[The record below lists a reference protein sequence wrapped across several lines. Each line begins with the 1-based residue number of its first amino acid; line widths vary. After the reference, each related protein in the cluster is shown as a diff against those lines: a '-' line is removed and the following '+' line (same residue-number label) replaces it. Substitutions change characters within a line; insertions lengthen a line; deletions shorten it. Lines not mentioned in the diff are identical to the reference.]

1 MNTHRYDSKAALLN
15 RWWWTT
21 AVAGATATLTAV
33 TALLSVP
40 AGASPTGNNSG
51 NEEPFSRP
59 CFTIQSSWNAAL
71 LGDQPECPGP
81 VDPPAAHSQGY
92 ADPEP
97 PAGLAKAR
105 P

>member
-1 MNTHRYDSKAALLN
+1 MNTQRYVTKAAHRN
-15 RWWWTT
+15 RWWRTT

-59 CFTIQSSWNAAL
+59 CFTIQNNWNAAL

-81 VDPPAAHSQGY
+81 VDTPAPHSQGN

-97 PAGLAKAR
+97 PAGLAKAH